1 MAYLT
6 AGKIT
11 TIVNLLK
18 ASLFKSSMTTVL
30 TEVAAAIAADAG
42 SLGDVPAVKGV
53 TEASKLLAVGADKHI
68 DTFAITEGGL
78 KIGAGAGTA
87 MTASAAELNFN
98 DGPSVGVA
106 MASKTAVLGTDKNL
120 DELHLAKLFLGAGAG
135 TEMTSTAAQLNSIPA
150 SKGRKATGQLRVAAA
165 VVDAETVTI
174 GADVYEV
181 DTRDVSHVTAGRVRL
196 NLSAGSTV
204 KAQGKLTIAEPVTA
218 GDTIVIGTKTYTFV
232 PKNTA
237 GADGEIDMGD
247 SEAHTKLNIV
257 IALKG
262 GATWTAGG
270 ANANPASAFVTCG
283 AAFAGDDLVVTAIA
297 GGIKPDVPT
306 TEGLTH
312 ISNIWDG
319 VILGTERIG
328 VEPTAGEFT
337 TALVAAINDPARTE
351 NVTAIRVTANVVLVY
366 HDIIGPDATGT
377 TETLSGVNNV
387 WDAAALHDGALASSL
402 SLAAI
407 ARVPNAVEVATDY
420 LLVPL
425 DFVPTAVVI
434 DVRTTAT
441 GAKVAWNGGCTILA
455 SGLQID
461 NLSTVD
467 WSVAETLYILA
478 WA

>member
-30 TEVAAAIAADAG
+30 TEVAAAIAADSGAVA
-42 SLGDVPAVKGV
+42 SVPAVFGV

-87 MTASAAELNFN
+87 MTASAAELNVN
-98 DGPSVGVA
+98 DGVTAGVA
-106 MASKTAVLGTDKNL
+106 LASKTAVLGTDKNL

-135 TEMTSTAAQLNSIPA
+135 VELTSTPAQLNSIPA

-165 VVDAETVTI
+165 VIDTETVTI

-181 DTRDVSHVTAGRVRL
+181 DTRDVSHVTAGRIRL

-204 KAQGKLTIAEPVTA
+204 KAQGTLTIAEPVTA

-237 GADGEIDMGD
+237 TTDGEIDMGD

-270 ANANPASAFVTCG
+270 ANANPASTFVTCG
-283 AAFAGDDLVVTAIA
+283 AAFGGDALVLTAIV
-297 GGIKPDVPT
+297 GGTPGNAIAT

-312 ISNIWDG
+312 ISNIFDG
-319 VILGTERIG
+319 VVLGTTTPG
-328 VEPTAGEFT
+328 VDPTAAEFT
-337 TALVAAINDPARTE
+337 TALLAAINGSGTE
-351 NVTAIRVTANVVLVY
+351 PVSAIRPAAGTIVVYKDTIGVDTTA
-366 HDIIGPDATGT
+366 T

-387 WDAAALHDGALASSL
+387 WDAATLHDGAAASSL

-420 LLVPL
+420 LFVPL
-425 DFVPTAVVI
+425 DFQPTAVVI

-441 GAKVAWNGGCTILA
+441 GAKVVWGGGCTISA
-455 SGLQID
+455 AGLLID
-461 NLSTVD
+461 NLAGTD